1 MSAARPPEGART
13 AARQGEGTPLI
24 RLALTTLCAAAL
36 LAGCVNLAPTYEQPA
51 APVPDQWSAAPA
63 TGGQALPADWQ
74 SFVSD
79 ERLRQVISLAL
90 ANNRDL
96 RIAALNIERAQAQ
109 YRIARADLFPTVDG
123 SVGGV
128 RQRSASTGATTTQ
141 YTAELGLARYEIDFF
156 GKIRNLNESA
166 LQAFFAVEENRRSAQ
181 ISLVAEVATAWLTLA
196 ADTERLVLVRETL
209 KNQETAYD
217 LVRRTR
223 ELGGTSGLVVA
234 QARMTVDAARVDV
247 GTYTS
252 RVGVDRNALDLLV
265 GAAVPEAL
273 LPAPGAGAGASRLVD
288 VPAGL
293 PSEVLLQRPD
303 VIAAEH
309 RLKASYADVG
319 AVRAALFPSISLTA
333 SVGTQSRT
341 LSGLFGGGT
350 GIWSFAPSIDI
361 PLFDAGAR
369 QANVA
374 ATEAQRKIEIAT
386 YEATVQA
393 AFRDVADALA
403 ERATL
408 ADRLAAQDSL
418 VEASQR
424 AFDLS
429 TALFKG
435 GASSYLDVLVNQ
447 RALYASQQTAI
458 SLRLLE
464 EINRVDLYRALGGG
478 SN

>member
-1 MSAARPPEGART
+1 
-13 AARQGEGTPLI
+13 
-24 RLALTTLCAAAL
+24 
-36 LAGCVNLAPTYEQPA
+36 
-51 APVPDQWSAAPA
+51 
-63 TGGQALPADWQ
+63 
-74 SFVSD
+74 
-79 ERLRQVISLAL
+79 
-90 ANNRDL
+90 
-96 RIAALNIERAQAQ
+96 
-109 YRIARADLFPTVDG
+109 
-123 SVGGV
+123 
-128 RQRSASTGATTTQ
+128 
-141 YTAELGLARYEIDFF
+141 
-156 GKIRNLNESA
+156 
-166 LQAFFAVEENRRSAQ
+166 
-181 ISLVAEVATAWLTLA
+181 
-196 ADTERLVLVRETL
+196 
-209 KNQETAYD
+209 
-217 LVRRTR
+217 
-223 ELGGTSGLVVA
+223 
-234 QARMTVDAARVDV
+234 MTVDAARVDV

-273 LPAPGAGAGASRLVD
+273 LPRTGRRGRREPPRRRAGRPAVRGAAQAPRRDRRGTSIEGV
-288 VPAGL
+288 
-293 PSEVLLQRPD
+293 
-303 VIAAEH
+303 
-309 RLKASYADVG
+309 SYANMG
-319 AVRAALFPSISLTA
+319 AVRAALSPEHLA
-333 SVGTQSRT
+333 DRHRWARRAAA

-478 SN
+478 SKLKDVIRGKGEGGGSGGGGGQGGKGSRGGGGGGGGRGERGGGGGAREGAGGRGDRGWSGERTGTGYQKKKKDQNNPGPGRGGRPANAGIHRHRARRTGSGLGFRRSDRPSEQLAHVEQREHAPAPLERCPPRSNAPASSAPASRSCPRTNTAGTSAISMPRVVPATTATRSL

>member
-1 MSAARPPEGART
+1 M
-13 AARQGEGTPLI
+13 
-24 RLALTTLCAAAL
+24 
-36 LAGCVNLAPTYEQPA
+36 
-51 APVPDQWSAAPA
+51 
-63 TGGQALPADWQ
+63 
-74 SFVSD
+74 
-79 ERLRQVISLAL
+79 
-90 ANNRDL
+90 RD
-96 RIAALNIERAQAQ
+96 
-109 YRIARADLFPTVDG
+109 
-123 SVGGV
+123 
-128 RQRSASTGATTTQ
+128 
-141 YTAELGLARYEIDFF
+141 
-156 GKIRNLNESA
+156 
-166 LQAFFAVEENRRSAQ
+166 
-181 ISLVAEVATAWLTLA
+181 
-196 ADTERLVLVRETL
+196 TL
-209 KNQETAYD
+209 KNQETAYG

-273 LPAPGAGAGASRLVD
+273 LPAPGAGADASRLVD

-350 GIWSFAPSIDI
+350 GIWSFAPQVDI

-386 YEATVQA
+386 YESTVQA

-478 SN
+478 AD

>member
-1 MSAARPPEGART
+1 MS
-13 AARQGEGTPLI
+13 
-24 RLALTTLCAAAL
+24 RLALTTLCAAVL

-51 APVPDQWSAAPA
+51 APVPAQWAGAPT
-63 TGGQALPADWQ
+63 TGSPALPADWQ
-74 SFVSD
+74 SFVAD
-79 ERLRQVISLAL
+79 ERLRQVITLAL

-96 RIAALNIERAQAQ
+96 RVAALNIERAQAQ
-109 YRIARADLFPTVDG
+109 YRIARADLFPTVDA

-141 YTAELGLARYEIDFF
+141 YSVELGLARYEIDFF
-156 GKIRNLNESA
+156 GKVRNLNESA

-196 ADTERLVLVRETL
+196 ADTERLALVRDTL

-223 ELGGTSGLVVA
+223 ELGGTSGLALA

-265 GAAVPEAL
+265 GAAVPEGL

-319 AVRAALFPSISLTA
+319 AVRATLFPSISLTA
-333 SVGTQSRT
+333 SVGTQSRS
-341 LSGLFGGGT
+341 LSGLFGSGT
-350 GIWSFAPSIDI
+350 GIWSVAPQIDI

-369 QANVA
+369 QANVT

-386 YEATVQA
+386 YEATLQA
-393 AFRDVADALA
+393 AFREVADALA

-478 SN
+478 GD